1 MPPLARFRELSLR
14 VAVIFGTRPEAI
26 KMAPVALAL
35 RATPDM
41 DCRIWS
47 TGQHRTML
55 DQVLGF
61 FDLACDADLAVMK
74 ADQTLND
81 LFSSV
86 VAGVDAL
93 IRAERPDIVLVH
105 GDTTTASAAAVAAF
119 NNRVPVGHVEAG
131 LRSGRMDQPWPEE
144 FNRRLVDMVSTI
156 MFAPTQGAKA
166 NLLAEG
172 VSADRI
178 HVTGNTVVDALLAAT
193 ERIQPGSD
201 IRTELDSRFAYIDA
215 TKPMILV
222 TGHRRESFGD
232 GFVQICHALRRLSER
247 GDVEIV
253 YPVHLN
259 PNVQDPVRRLVGTAS
274 GVHLIDPVDY
284 PSFVYLMSR
293 ASVILT
299 DSGGVQEEAPTLGKP
314 VLVMRNVTERPEAIA
329 AGVAELVGADEDM
342 IVSRTA
348 AALMRAPSKPTINPY
363 GDGRASERIV
373 EELKRAADNLR

>member
-35 RATPDM
+35 RAAPDM

-93 IRAERPDIVLVH
+93 IRADRPDIILVH

-156 MFAPTQGAKA
+156 MFAPTQGAKG

-172 VSADRI
+172 VPEDRI
-178 HVTGNTVVDALLAAT
+178 HVTGNTVVDALLEAMQ
-193 ERIQPGSD
+193 RIQPGSA
-201 IRTELDSRFAYIDA
+201 IRAELDSRFAYIDA

>member
-1 MPPLARFRELSLR
+1 
-14 VAVIFGTRPEAI
+14 
-26 KMAPVALAL
+26 MAPLALAL
-35 RATPDM
+35 RAAAGV

-47 TGQHRTML
+47 TGQHRAML

-61 FDLACDADLAVMK
+61 FGLACDVDLGVMK
-74 ADQTLND
+74 PDQTLND
-81 LFSSV
+81 LFASV
-86 VAGVDAL
+86 VTGVDAL
-93 IRAERPDIVLVH
+93 IRADRPDIVLVH

-119 NNRVPVGHVEAG
+119 NNRIPVGHVEAG

-156 MFAPTQGAKA
+156 LFAPTEGAKA
-166 NLLAEG
+166 HLLAEG
-172 VSADRI
+172 VPEDRI
-178 HVTGNTVVDALLAAT
+178 HVTGNTVVDALLCAT
-193 ERIQPGSD
+193 ARIQPGAA
-201 IRTELDSRFAYIDA
+201 IRAELDARFAYLDA
-215 TKPMILV
+215 SKPLVLV

-232 GFVQICHALRRLSER
+232 GFVQICKALRRLSER
-247 GDVEIV
+247 GDLSIV

-259 PNVQDPVRRLVGTAS
+259 PNVQEPVRRLVGDAP

-342 IVSRTA
+342 IVSRTE
-348 AALMRAPSKPTINPY
+348 AALMRSPSKPTINPY

>member
-178 HVTGNTVVDALLAAT
+178 HVTGNTVVDALLEAT

-232 GFVQICHALRRLSER
+232 GFVQICHALRRLSEH

>member
-119 NNRVPVGHVEAG
+119 NNRVPVGHVESG

-232 GFVQICHALRRLSER
+232 GFVQICHALRRLSEH

>member
-1 MPPLARFRELSLR
+1 
-14 VAVIFGTRPEAI
+14 
-26 KMAPVALAL
+26 MAPVALAL
-35 RATPDM
+35 RAAPDM

-86 VAGVDAL
+86 VTGVDAL

-105 GDTTTASAAAVAAF
+105 GDTTTASAATVAAF

-166 NLLAEG
+166 NLMAEG
-172 VSADRI
+172 VPEDRI
-178 HVTGNTVVDALLAAT
+178 HVTGNTVVDALLEAT
-193 ERIQPGSD
+193 QRIQPGSA
-201 IRTELDSRFAYIDA
+201 IRTELDARFAYIDT
-215 TKPMILV
+215 TKPMVLV

-232 GFVQICHALRRLSER
+232 GFVQICQALRRLSER
-247 GDVEIV
+247 GDAEIV

-299 DSGGVQEEAPTLGKP
+299 DSGGVQEEAPSLGKP

-342 IVSRTA
+342 IVSRTV

-373 EELKRAADNLR
+373 EELKRAADHLR

>member
-119 NNRVPVGHVEAG
+119 NNRVPVGHVESG

>member
-93 IRAERPDIVLVH
+93 IRAERPDIILVH

-178 HVTGNTVVDALLAAT
+178 HVTGNTVVDALLEAT